1 MILKENRKSRV
12 TGSELYFLSLMSRK
26 PRLKKAGFYH
36 IINRGVAR
44 TNIYLCDD
52 DFLKFLEIV
61 QEASEE
67 FHFDA

>member
-1 MILKENRKSRV
+1 
-12 TGSELYFLSLMSRK
+12 MSRK

-44 TNIYLCDD
+44 ANIYLCDD
-52 DFLKFLEIV
+52 DFFKFLEIV

-67 FHFDA
+67 FHFEE